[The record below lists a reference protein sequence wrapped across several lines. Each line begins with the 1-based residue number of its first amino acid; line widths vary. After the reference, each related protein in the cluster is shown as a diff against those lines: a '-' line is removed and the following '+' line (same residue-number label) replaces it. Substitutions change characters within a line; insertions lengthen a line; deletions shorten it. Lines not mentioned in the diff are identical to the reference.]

1 MKNNLLAYQLKG
13 SGIQVVKDPVNTLE
27 LIISTVL
34 GILTIVAVIY
44 FTIQIIISGFSFMS
58 SQGDP
63 KAIDASKKKITNNIL
78 GLTIVV
84 LAYGMGALISKI
96 LGINDVFN
104 LNNVLTPIK

>member
-13 SGIQVVKDPVNTLE
+13 PGVQVIKNPVNTLE
-27 LIISTVL
+27 LIISKAI

-78 GLTIVV
+78 GLAIVV
-84 LAYGMGALISKI
+84 LAYTIGALISKL
-96 LGINDVFN
+96 LGINDAFN